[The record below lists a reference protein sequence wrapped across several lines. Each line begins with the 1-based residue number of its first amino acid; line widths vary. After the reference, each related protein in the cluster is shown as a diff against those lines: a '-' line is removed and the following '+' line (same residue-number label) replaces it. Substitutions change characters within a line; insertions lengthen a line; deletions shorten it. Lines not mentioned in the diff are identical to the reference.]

1 MAGWSVEEAQASVCA
16 MPSTHTSVVAPGGP
30 GLEPEAGDEVTPGSL
45 PQAIAARPP
54 VSGPMAGGGRAGGP
68 QMPRMRAIS
77 VT

>member
-1 MAGWSVEEAQASVCA
+1 
-16 MPSTHTSVVAPGGP
+16 VVAPGGP